1 MLVHFVQ
8 KAWSAKKLKL
18 EDKTQLT
25 LGLSYEQKRNYN
37 WKATRQQVKYI
48 KLSSLSGL
56 LKIQNVIEN
65 WKLKNMTENMQEP
78 LSCIS
83 KARENVQDTKSP
95 ISWEK

>member
-37 WKATRQQVKYI
+37 
-48 KLSSLSGL
+48 
-56 LKIQNVIEN
+56 
-65 WKLKNMTENMQEP
+65 
-78 LSCIS
+78 
-83 KARENVQDTKSP
+83 
-95 ISWEK
+95 